1 MGFQRRRRH
10 QPERGQAQYDQ
21 RIDGGQLLPVGIP
34 AARLT
39 TVRRRVRWSTIAL
52 PAVIVTAAVVGLWVS
67 PVGAHGALIEASPGP
82 DETAGGTIDFV
93 DLAFNEPVSDAVVTV
108 SYNEEPLAGVTTVT
122 DGEIIRFELNDALE
136 LPGRYQVSFELISF
150 DADRTTSAFFFTYAV
165 DAPQPA
171 RIGLTDSE
179 GLTDGQTG
187 GTDRILIGA
196 AAFLLASLFGLLAVF
211 VWRVD
216 AKRRRETMI

>member
-1 MGFQRRRRH
+1 MG
-10 QPERGQAQYDQ
+10 
-21 RIDGGQLLPVGIP
+21 
-34 AARLT
+34 
-39 TVRRRVRWSTIAL
+39 RRVRWSTIAL

-67 PVGAHGALIEASPGP
+67 PVGAHSALIEASPGP
-82 DETAGGTIDFV
+82 DETVGGTIDFV
-93 DLAFNEPVSDAVVTV
+93 DLAFNDPVTDAVVTV

-122 DGEIIRFELNDALE
+122 GGEIIRFELNHALE

-150 DADRTTSAFFFTYAV
+150 DADRTTSAFFFTYEV

-179 GLTDGQTG
+179 GLTDGQSG